1 MGICSLTNVF
11 EKAMIYPVIALWKLE
26 KPIVR
31 KAPEG
36 AFRYFR
42 EKFTDLME
50 GCGKIEEKAIF
61 NL

>member
-1 MGICSLTNVF
+1 MGIRSLTNVF
-11 EKAMIYPVIALWKLE
+11 GKAMPYLVIALWKLE

-36 AFRYFR
+36 AFRYLWD
-42 EKFTDLME
+42 KFTKLME
-50 GCGKIEEKAIF
+50 GGGKIEEKTIF